1 MEPQC
6 AYIIEFKSLASNLLI
21 FKKGVQYP
29 DYELDVNVT
38 RSRMTFLELPYQKRL
53 ARVHGP
59 KLLLGKGYKMSISKS
74 YVVTSH
80 SLTAIDGE
88 KLRMHRDSHR
98 STCLWF
104 DLLDKSP
111 CVVVKGGHGDGSTY
125 RITNILTNEILATFQ
140 PSGPS
145 YGCMNLNAGGYDN
158 QNLIAL
164 FTAMAI
170 MIRLGIDRT

>member
-29 DYELDVNVT
+29 DYELD
-38 RSRMTFLELPYQKRL
+38 KRL

-145 YGCMNLNAGGYDN
+145 YGCMNLHAGGYDN

>member
-1 MEPQC
+1 
-6 AYIIEFKSLASNLLI
+6 
-21 FKKGVQYP
+21 
-29 DYELDVNVT
+29 
-38 RSRMTFLELPYQKRL
+38 
-53 ARVHGP
+53 
-59 KLLLGKGYKMSISKS
+59 MSIN
-74 YVVTSH
+74 
-80 SLTAIDGE
+80 GE